1 MAKLNRHDTINLFSK
16 LTPRRVVNGMKVL
29 CSYYLSK
36 WRKKPVQ
43 WGLPV
48 SISFEPTTS
57 CNLRCPECPSG
68 LRAFTRPTGMLKR
81 DFFSETI
88 DQLHKD
94 LLYLVFYFQGEP
106 YLNPEFLD
114 MVKYASEKKIYTAT
128 STNAH
133 FLNDANAKRTIES
146 GLDRLIIS
154 IDGTTQETYEKYRV
168 GGNLEK
174 VLAGARNIVKWK
186 KELKSRTPFII
197 FQFLVVKHNE
207 HQIEDVKQLARET
220 GVDDVWFKTAQVY
233 DYENDPNDLI
243 PVNEKYSRYR
253 KTAAGTQ
260 FKGKLSNHCWR
271 LWHDPVITW
280 DGLVAPCCFDKDA
293 QHRMGDLKEKSFKE
307 IWQNG
312 EYTKFRIQILK
323 GRKYIDICSNCS
335 EGTTVWS
342 KD

>member
-1 MAKLNRHDTINLFSK
+1 MARLNFQDKINLLSK
-16 LTPRRVVNGMKVL
+16 LTPRRAWNGMKVL
-29 CSYYLSK
+29 SSYYMSK
-36 WRKKPVQ
+36 WTRKPIQ
-43 WGLPV
+43 WGLPL

-94 LLYLVFYFQGEP
+94 LFYLVFYFQGEP
-106 YLNPEFLD
+106 YLNPDFLD
-114 MVKYASEKKIYTAT
+114 MVKYASKKKIYTAT

-133 FLNDANAKRTIES
+133 FLNDENAKRTIES

-154 IDGTTQETYEKYRV
+154 IDGTTQETYQKYRV

-186 KELKSRTPFII
+186 KELKSRTPFVI

-207 HQIEDVKQLARET
+207 HQIEDVKRLAKET
-220 GVDDVWFKTAQVY
+220 GVDDVWFKTAQIY
-233 DYENDPNDLI
+233 DYENDPNNLI
-243 PVNEKYSRYR
+243 PSIDKYSRYR
-253 KTAAGTQ
+253 KTSNGTQ
-260 FKGKLSNHCWR
+260 FKGNLSNHCWR

-293 QHRMGDLKEKSFKE
+293 QHRMGDLKQKSFKE
-307 IWQNG
+307 IWKNG
-312 EYTKFRIQILK
+312 EYSKFRKQILK
-323 GRKYIDICSNCS
+323 GRKNIDICANCS
-335 EGTTVWS
+335 EGTKVWGN
-342 KD
+342 D